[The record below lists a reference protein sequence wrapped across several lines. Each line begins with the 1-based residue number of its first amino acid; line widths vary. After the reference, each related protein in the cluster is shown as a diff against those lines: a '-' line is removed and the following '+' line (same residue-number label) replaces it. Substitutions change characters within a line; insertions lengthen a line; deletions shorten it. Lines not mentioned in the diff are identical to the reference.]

1 MEDLDC
7 GGGLKGDDLGALI
20 LKSVSK
26 KTTHRV
32 DKTQRFYLWF
42 FLPLYQLKIWIF
54 RGFLQKVNRV
64 YNDDTE
70 RDTNKQTKTDTQ
82 KQNLGIV
89 L

>member
-1 MEDLDC
+1 MKDLGC
-7 GGGLKGDDLGALI
+7 GRGLRGDDFGALI

-70 RDTNKQTKTDTQ
+70 RAKPTRTAH
-82 KQNLGIV
+82 
-89 L
+89 